1 MRATAQALRATGG
14 IEIGEFRRSLLGGA
28 LDFVGRTCENE
39 AMPADSRRP
48 EIVRLRAALAA
59 SEARAAALEA
69 ELATVRGQ
77 LDELLRIAATQNE
90 HLSDMRTMLRRR
102 MTQRKKGNTSDSEDD
117 IAG

>member
-14 IEIGEFRRSLLGGA
+14 IDIGEFRRSLLGGA

-39 AMPADSRRP
+39 VMPANAHR
-48 EIVRLRAALAA
+48 ENVRLRAALAA